1 MVNWTATIYN
11 SLEELETA
19 IEATVNTSS
28 IALVADPV
36 NGKFLLAKTA

>member
-19 IEATVNTSS
+19 VEAVVNSSTIE
-28 IALVADPV
+28 IVADPIT
-36 NGKFLLAKTA
+36 GRFLLAKTV